1 MRHLKSYQLFE
12 LTKFQL
18 FKDSELKEMVQTCRD
33 ILVELED
40 RGFNY
45 NLQFYYNP
53 WITFHIVRK
62 EEFDY
67 SDIEDVVERL
77 KGYLQNFNLY
87 LSWQSSD
94 EAKLERPT
102 IKTTGVMNPMTF
114 TPDGMRTHCELHF
127 KEL

>member
-1 MRHLKSYQLFE
+1 MKHLKSYPLFE

-33 ILVELED
+33 ILVELQD

-45 NLQFYYNP
+45 NLQFFYNP
-53 WITFHIVRK
+53 WMTIHIVRK

-77 KGYLQNFNLY
+77 KGYLQNFNLH